1 MKRHFLFALLILLTA
16 GELSAESDTLYYE
29 SGKMKS
35 PALASGLSLFLP
47 GAGQM
52 YNGKWGKGL
61 FFLGANG
68 ALAGTAAFYYIRY
81 AQYKDLYGSGN
92 SITQQSLTIAKRVTW
107 FSAALYVYNII
118 DAYVDAHL
126 SAFPDER
133 LILQP
138 DPEMPGLR
146 LSLNF

>member
-1 MKRHFLFALLILLTA
+1 MKRHFLLVLLILLTA
-16 GELSAESDTLYYE
+16 RGLSAESDTLYYKIE
-29 SGKMKS
+29 KMKS
-35 PALASGLSLFLP
+35 PSLATGLSLILP

-52 YNGKWGKGL
+52 YNGKWGKGFL
-61 FFLGANG
+61 FLGANG
-68 ALAGTAAFYYIRY
+68 ALAGSAAFYYIRY
-81 AQYKDLYGSGN
+81 AQYKDLYGVGN
-92 SITQQSLTIAKRVTW
+92 SMTQQSLTYAKRITW